1 MNNELLLLIKK
12 HTDTLIE
19 QTKTKPQET
28 LEFKMSKQM
37 QTFSFNPPINLFEE
51 GKWLIAVSTFECTNS
66 VFIITNENNS
76 FSIIIP
82 GHYQNESDEKTVE
95 KLKDLLELDKKDLS
109 LHVTAVREK
118 GRKIYIGE
126 DEYDLSDLDNSL
138 LRNEKFEKL
147 KINKYTGYHKVSTDQ
162 EDNTGCEH
170 VNIDKNTQ
178 RSHIDFN
185 EGTQCVSIS
194 FTDNS
199 HDEYRHLED
208 MVYRL
213 QLSYDE
219 IIDILD
225 LKYIPTKRT
234 GYSLNPGIYEVND
247 LNNTLKHILPDNVEV
262 NITIDDIGLKS
273 NLKINQTLIFTERS
287 FFYTIL
293 GFTQSRSYPLDDI
306 DSHYQIIAG
315 SYESNKPINIISIDK
330 IHLKCDCIQGSIVN
344 GIREPILY
352 SFALSSPPGHKIYKE
367 PRVKLFKKINK
378 SILSHITFYFEDD
391 DHKPVDFNGETIN
404 FTCQLIKI

>member
-28 LEFKMSKQM
+28 LEFKMNKQR
-37 QTFSFNPPINLFEE
+37 QTFSFNPPINLIEE
-51 GKWLIAVSTFECTNS
+51 GKWLLAVSLFECANS
-66 VFIITNENNS
+66 VFNITDDNNS

-82 GHYQNESDEKTVE
+82 AHWETEFAENTINELNK
-95 KLKDLLELDKKDLS
+95 LLELRSLE
-109 LHVTAVREK
+109 LHVNEVRK
-118 GRKIYIGE
+118 RGNIIKIG
-126 DEYDLSDLDNSL
+126 DNEYKLSDFDNQKY
-138 LRNEKFEKL
+138 EIIEEL
-147 KINKYTGYHKVSTDQ
+147 KKA
-162 EDNTGCEH
+162 
-170 VNIDKNTQ
+170 
-178 RSHIDFN
+178 
-185 EGTQCVSIS
+185 
-194 FTDNS
+194 
-199 HDEYRHLED
+199 EYNDLED
-208 MVYRL
+208 LVYRMR
-213 QLSYDE
+213 LSYDE
-219 IIDILD
+219 IIDVSD

-234 GYSLNPGIYEVND
+234 GYSLNPGIYEIVD
-247 LNNTLKHILPDNVEV
+247 LNNTLKYILPNNVKV
-262 NITIDDIGLKS
+262 NITIDDIRLKS

-315 SYESNKPINIISIDK
+315 SYISDKPINITGIDK

-378 SILSHITFYFEDD
+378 SVLSHITFYFEDD
-391 DHKPVDFNGETIN
+391 DYKPVDFHGETIS